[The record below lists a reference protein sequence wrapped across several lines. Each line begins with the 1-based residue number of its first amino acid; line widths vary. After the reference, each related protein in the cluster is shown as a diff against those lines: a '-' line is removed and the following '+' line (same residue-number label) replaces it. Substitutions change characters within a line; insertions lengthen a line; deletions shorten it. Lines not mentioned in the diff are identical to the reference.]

1 MLPLFFLILCLFVS
15 FVCPFPPSCS
25 AESSDKTG
33 TEKKKWEPLRFIRRK
48 PRTSFSDS
56 VTSIGIPIIHFHRLD
71 NCSNVRS
78 YAMLDLTSLGAE
90 LKRIDALSPKGDLQ
104 DCSRTAEAL
113 ELTNEASEESNSAT
127 DSEGQ
132 LSLTGLVHLRG
143 FFRLLKKGPG
153 IPSQVLPPLIPKLP
167 LKRGKKAEKTRTFH
181 SQSFRKQPITSA
193 MVFPLRDNY
202 FCNFNPIPITLTFIF
217 PFLLRRNL
225 IGQGGYA
232 EVYKGQLKDRKFTGR
247 DDRGFL
253 SELGIMVHLDHP
265 NIAKMIGYGVEGGMY
280 LVLQLSPHGS
290 LSSLLYGPKEK
301 LTWSIRFKIA
311 VGTAEGLSYLHEGCQ
326 RRIIHKDI
334 KAANVLLSENF
345 DAQISDFGLSK
356 WLPDNWTH
364 HTVYKVEGTFGY
376 LAPELFMHGIVDEK
390 TDVYA
395 FGVLLL
401 ELITGRRAVDS
412 SQKSL
417 VILAKPLIAENKINE
432 LVDPALGNNYD
443 LDQLKCAIATASI
456 CINQSSMDRPQ
467 MSMLKGDPKCLEMLK
482 EQEKCPHRRTFS
494 DEIFHT
500 EEYNSTNCLNGQ
512 NSQNDKVS

>member
-1 MLPLFFLILCLFVS
+1 MV
-15 FVCPFPPSCS
+15 
-25 AESSDKTG
+25 K
-33 TEKKKWEPLRFIRRK
+33 
-48 PRTSFSDS
+48 
-56 VTSIGIPIIHFHRLD
+56 RLD

-104 DCSRTAEAL
+104 DCSRNAEPL

-167 LKRGKKAEKTRTFH
+167 LKRGKKGGEDTVPLDSALDAE
-181 SQSFRKQPITSA
+181 
-193 MVFPLRDNY
+193 LR
-202 FCNFNPIPITLTFIF
+202 CLKSSWKNFSLSELQEATNNFSHE
-217 PFLLRRNL
+217 NL

-232 EVYKGQLKDRKFTGR
+232 EVYKGQLKDRKFVAIKRLMKGSPEEMIE
-247 DDRGFL
+247 DFL

-290 LSSLLYGPKEK
+290 LSSLLYGLFSAKPLKFDFFTCSYITCCHSFTGPKEK

-467 MSMLKGDPKCLEMLK
+467 MSQVVGMLKGDPKCLEMLK

>member
-1 MLPLFFLILCLFVS
+1 MGDRIEASDPTC
-15 FVCPFPPSCS
+15 

-56 VTSIGIPIIHFHRLD
+56 VTSI
-71 NCSNVRS
+71 
-78 YAMLDLTSLGAE
+78 DLTSLGAE

-104 DCSRTAEAL
+104 GCSRTAEAL

-153 IPSQVLPPLIPKLP
+153 IPSQVLPPLMPKLP
-167 LKRGKKAEKTRTFH
+167 LKRGKKGGEDTVPLDSALDAE
-181 SQSFRKQPITSA
+181 
-193 MVFPLRDNY
+193 LRCLKSSWKN
-202 FCNFNPIPITLTFIF
+202 
-217 PFLLRRNL
+217 FLLSELQEATNNFSHENL

-232 EVYKGQLKDRKFTGR
+232 EVYKGQLKDRKFVAIKRLMKGSQEEMIE
-247 DDRGFL
+247 DFL

-301 LTWSIRFKIA
+301 LTWRIRFKIA

-417 VILAKPLIAENKINE
+417 VIWAKPLIAENKINE

-456 CINQSSMDRPQ
+456 CINQSSIDRPQ
-467 MSMLKGDPKCLEMLK
+467 MSQVVGMLKGDPKCLEMLK

-512 NSQNDKVS
+512 NSQNEKVS

>member
-1 MLPLFFLILCLFVS
+1 MLFRVDM
-15 FVCPFPPSCS
+15 V
-25 AESSDKTG
+25 K
-33 TEKKKWEPLRFIRRK
+33 
-48 PRTSFSDS
+48 
-56 VTSIGIPIIHFHRLD
+56 RLD

-104 DCSRTAEAL
+104 DCSRTAEPL

-132 LSLTGLVHLRG
+132 LSLAGLVHLRG

-153 IPSQVLPPLIPKLP
+153 IPSQVLPPLIPKLL
-167 LKRGKKAEKTRTFH
+167 LKRGKKGGEDTVPLDSALDAE
-181 SQSFRKQPITSA
+181 
-193 MVFPLRDNY
+193 LR
-202 FCNFNPIPITLTFIF
+202 CLKSSWKNFSLSELQEATNNFSHEE
-217 PFLLRRNL
+217 NL

-232 EVYKGQLKDRKFTGR
+232 EVYKGQLKDRKFVAIKRLMKGSPEEMIE
-247 DDRGFL
+247 DFL

-417 VILAKPLIAENKINE
+417 VIMAKPLIAENKINE

-500 EEYNSTNCLNGQ
+500 EEYNSTNRLNGQ

>member
-1 MLPLFFLILCLFVS
+1 MLFRVDM
-15 FVCPFPPSCS
+15 V
-25 AESSDKTG
+25 K
-33 TEKKKWEPLRFIRRK
+33 
-48 PRTSFSDS
+48 
-56 VTSIGIPIIHFHRLD
+56 RLD

-104 DCSRTAEAL
+104 DCLRTAEPL
-113 ELTNEASEESNSAT
+113 ELTNEASEDSNSAT

-167 LKRGKKAEKTRTFH
+167 LKRGKKGGEDTVPLDSALDAE
-181 SQSFRKQPITSA
+181 
-193 MVFPLRDNY
+193 LR
-202 FCNFNPIPITLTFIF
+202 CLKSSWKNFSLSELQEATNNFSHEE
-217 PFLLRRNL
+217 NL

-232 EVYKGQLKDRKFTGR
+232 EVYKGQLKDRKFVAIKRLMKGSPEEMIE
-247 DDRGFL
+247 DFL

-467 MSMLKGDPKCLEMLK
+467 M
-482 EQEKCPHRRTFS
+482 
-494 DEIFHT
+494 
-500 EEYNSTNCLNGQ
+500 
-512 NSQNDKVS
+512 